1 MAFHQ
6 PGTKHYSRVV
16 LLKKKL
22 LKVMFSK
29 ATIQGTSNTVPQ
41 LEIKKKYTGKIE
53 IKVHKVSSNI
63 YLYDDLLLTKLSNS
77 KL

>member
-1 MAFHQ
+1 
-6 PGTKHYSRVV
+6 
-16 LLKKKL
+16 
-22 LKVMFSK
+22 MFSK